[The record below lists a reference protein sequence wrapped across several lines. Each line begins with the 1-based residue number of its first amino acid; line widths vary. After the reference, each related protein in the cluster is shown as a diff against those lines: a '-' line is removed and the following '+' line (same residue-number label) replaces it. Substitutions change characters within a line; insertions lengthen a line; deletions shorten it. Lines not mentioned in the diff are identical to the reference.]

1 MRGNGS
7 INGALFLTFA
17 PVLGQGPMRDALGNP
32 VGNPANF
39 NASIGYF
46 GPDDGDN
53 ESLDPATLPIVNGV
67 KIVGWDTDGDG
78 LADVAP
84 SQAQPPNST
93 AVPFYGYGGINLRF
107 DPSMVMPSG
116 IMLPMSTTVVAGT
129 YREGKPW

>member
-1 MRGNGS
+1 MRAA
-7 INGALFLTFA
+7 GALSPAPA
-17 PVLGQGPMRDALGNP
+17 PVGTP
-32 VGNPANF
+32 VGNEG
-39 NASIGYF
+39 S
-46 GPDDGDN
+46 
-53 ESLDPATLPIVNGV
+53 ATVVLA
-67 KIVGWDTDGDG
+67 DG